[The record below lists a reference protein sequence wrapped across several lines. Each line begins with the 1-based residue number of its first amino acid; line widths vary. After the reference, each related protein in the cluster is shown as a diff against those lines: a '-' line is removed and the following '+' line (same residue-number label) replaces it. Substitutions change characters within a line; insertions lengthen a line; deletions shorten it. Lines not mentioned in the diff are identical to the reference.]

1 MWAENLVTL
10 SLIWRKDDRK
20 GLAWFYNG
28 GLFYK
33 KQRPR
38 YFGVSWDWFL
48 VARGG
53 GVGAEGGGGWF
64 AIEHS
69 QLRNARYCSSTS

>member
-53 GVGAEGGGGWF
+53 GGRCRGGRGVVCYRTF
-64 AIEHS
+64 TVTKCEI
-69 QLRNARYCSSTS
+69 L